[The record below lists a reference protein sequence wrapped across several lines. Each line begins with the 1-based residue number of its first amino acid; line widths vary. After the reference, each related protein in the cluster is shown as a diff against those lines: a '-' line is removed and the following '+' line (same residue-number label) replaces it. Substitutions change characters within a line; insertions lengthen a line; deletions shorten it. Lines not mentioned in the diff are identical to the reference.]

1 MRVWLTFLLLL
12 ALAILAP
19 SSATAADK
27 ENKKKKEPRT
37 SLERHLEAARALRP
51 SGSVEGS
58 PSPGSAFTGAGRYAD
73 LARDF
78 RASLAGD
85 ILTIVV
91 SDRASAVSRG
101 TTTSKRESTA
111 QGGIHALGGALSASS
126 PLTQLGGMS
135 GSQDLQGQ
143 GETSRSSTLTTTLS
157 ARVVEVLPNGDL
169 LVEGAKEVLINSER
183 QLVEIRGIARWNDI
197 SPSNQLRSDRLA
209 QLEVRVNGRGVVG
222 DVIRR
227 PNFLY
232 RLFMSLLPF

>member
-1 MRVWLTFLLLL
+1 MKVLLALLLLL
-12 ALAILAP
+12 ALAIVTPAP
-19 SSATAADK
+19 ATSASN
-27 ENKKKKEPRT
+27 ENKKKEPRT
-37 SLERHLEAARALRP
+37 SLDRHLEAVRALR
-51 SGSVEGS
+51 SAGSVEGA

-111 QGGIHALGGALSASS
+111 KGGINALGGALNASS
-126 PLTQLGGMS
+126 PLTQLGGIS

-143 GETSRSSTLTTTLS
+143 GETSRSSTLTTTVS

-169 LVEGAKEVLINSER
+169 LIEGAKEVLINSER
-183 QLVEIRGIARWNDI
+183 QLVEIRGVARWNDV